1 MNESKNIPEEKD
13 LSSDEIAAEGPI
25 TGEFAVPKYEE
36 SAKVELV
43 LQDEVD
49 VSVAD
54 TSASVDTFVR
64 PFLMDEPVEDLPEEM
79 EAEEFFDSM
88 ETIPMGVW
96 QGDPVAR
103 QARHKDIVLDRLPRV
118 HTTSICHVGAV
129 RERNDDSC
137 LVFESQVGGH
147 FKMMPFGLYIV
158 ADGMGGH
165 ANGHVA
171 SKIASRVASHE
182 IVENIYLPL
191 LRDTDGGSPTPI
203 QEVLLNAGQK
213 ANTAVYEVDIES
225 DSGTTLTG
233 VLLLG
238 RRLYA
243 LHVGDSRAYLF
254 ADGELEQIT
263 KDHSLVQRLQEVGQ
277 LTDEEAA
284 FYEYRHVLLRA
295 VGQAGEV
302 EVDTYMRRLPKNG
315 RLLLCSDGLCG
326 LVSDSDMKAII
337 AQDIEI
343 DSIVEELFSA
353 AIAAGGH
360 DNITA
365 VLVDFAF

>member
-1 MNESKNIPEEKD
+1 MNESENTPEENA
-13 LSSDEIAAEGPI
+13 LLPDEIAADEPI
-25 TGEFAVPKYEE
+25 TGEFAVPEYEE
-36 SAKVELV
+36 FEAEEIV
-43 LQDEVD
+43 LQDELAAD
-49 VSVAD
+49 AD
-54 TSASVDTFVR
+54 TPVDTFVK
-64 PFLMDEPVEDLPEEM
+64 PFLADEPSEEMTVADLFDSAATIPMGMWQGDEPVEKQ
-79 EAEEFFDSM
+79 
-88 ETIPMGVW
+88 V
-96 QGDPVAR
+96 
-103 QARHKDIVLDRLPRV
+103 RHKDIVLDRLPRI
-118 HTTSICHVGAV
+118 HTTSVCHVGAV

-182 IVENIYLPL
+182 IVKNIYLPL

-213 ANTAVYEVDIES
+213 ANMAVYQTDVES

-233 VLLLG
+233 ALLLG
-238 RRLYA
+238 RRLYVF
-243 LHVGDSRAYLF
+243 HVGDSRAYLF

-263 KDHSLVQRLQEVGQ
+263 TDHSLVQRLQEVGQ
-277 LTDEEAA
+277 LTDEEAV
-284 FYEYRHVLLRA
+284 FYQYRHVLLRA
-295 VGQAGEV
+295 VGQGDQV
-302 EVDTYMRRLPKNG
+302 EVDTYTRRLPKNG

-326 LVSDSDMKAII
+326 LVSDSDMQAII
-337 AQDIEI
+337 AQDIDL
-343 DSIVEELFSA
+343 DSITEELFTA